1 MSRRVVYLS
10 LVSLVVTAFLATTLS
25 QPASAQVLY
34 GSITGTVT
42 DQTGAVVPGAQVT
55 VTNTETGLKRVTTTG
70 PAGIYRALDL
80 PRGTYTI
87 DVSASGF
94 RPIKRTN
101 VDVAIGQVNAQDVQ
115 LEVGAVTQEV
125 TVQATAAVLQTE
137 KADVHT
143 TVTSFAI
150 ENLPTDPYRNFQTT
164 ALLTPGVFSDSQI
177 TRSYPNSYSDT
188 PDRSLNIDA
197 NGLPPRINTTRV
209 DGATNLFVWLPNH
222 MLIVP
227 PSETIQE
234 VNVQTSN
241 YDVEKGLTAG
251 VATDVVT
258 KSGTNDLHGT
268 LYWFHSD
275 NALDASNVF
284 YPHDRAKAKHIQNA
298 PGVTIGGP
306 IKKDK
311 LFFFA
316 NWDGLFER
324 NNVGSQEL
332 VPPIADGSAISNW
345 RGGDFSSALG
355 IPLFDSGG
363 NPINVCTTEGG
374 TTQLR
379 DGMVFDPT
387 SGNTADGTGRCVFSS
402 GGAINVIPAGR
413 LDPAAMTYMGL
424 IPDPNIFPE
433 GHVYNSD
440 VTTNYFVSTVQK
452 ATRNIFTGKIDWNQ
466 SDNHT
471 IWGKWTGQNFNMI
484 DPAWY
489 GDAGGGYSTGGGH
502 QYAQTM
508 TVGHT
513 WTISPSVVLTGHLGI
528 TRMAENSFP
537 PTYGSNL
544 GIDLLHIP
552 GTNEPSNDPLY
563 SGMPGFYIEGFSTL
577 GDANSWQPV
586 YRNDWTLTS
595 SHNVNMVR
603 GDHQFRFGVDI
614 SHNHLNHWQPEI
626 YCCPRGYLQFFQ
638 ENTGINLPADPLN
651 PGGDQ
656 MPVFDST
663 GTAAGTGF
671 APFTQNSVALFD
683 LGMFSESD
691 KSRQYIKNTAKDTQ
705 FGLYFG
711 DRWKVTPKFTMDL
724 GVRYEYFPII
734 TRDGAIKFE
743 LYDPSTNEEL
753 LGGLG
758 GNSTHLGVTASKRLF
773 TPRIGL
779 AYRVMD
785 KTVVR
790 AGFAISNDTL
800 PLERPLRGFYPLSI
814 GAANVVPNTDVSGW
828 QPLATFADGIPLLAD
843 PDISGGSVTA
853 LNTADVATMAPGPF
867 KRGYVES
874 WNFFIERQL
883 PGQMLLSI
891 GYVGNHFVHMMN
903 GRNINPST
911 LGGGSDSQPL
921 YAAFGRTA
929 GTYAFQGYLDS
940 HYNSLQASLNRRYS
954 NGLFLQGSY
963 TYSKAIGYTSD
974 NSWENAMTFT
984 CAPSP
989 EMPEGC
995 QEHNRQTLSFD
1006 HTHMLKMG
1014 FVYDLPFGGGKKWG
1028 NTDKI
1033 SRAILGGWQVN
1044 GLFSAWSGS
1053 PLSPTYSTSRL
1064 HTPGSNG
1071 QTPDQIGAI
1080 SYPKGTG
1087 PGQLWF
1093 DISAFAPVLTD
1104 NVFGNVGR
1112 GLSWLRGPGLV
1123 QLDASLFRHFKVR
1136 ENWDLEFRFE
1146 TQNVT
1151 NSPHFYNPNVS
1162 CSNELGAC
1170 GGSMGQITSGYGE
1183 RYVQLGLKLKF

>member
-1 MSRRVVYLS
+1 M
-10 LVSLVVTAFLATTLS
+10 
-25 QPASAQVLY
+25 
-34 GSITGTVT
+34 
-42 DQTGAVVPGAQVT
+42 
-55 VTNTETGLKRVTTTG
+55 
-70 PAGIYRALDL
+70 
-80 PRGTYTI
+80 
-87 DVSASGF
+87 
-94 RPIKRTN
+94 KRTG

-125 TVQATAAVLQTE
+125 TVQATAMVLQTE

-143 TVTSFAI
+143 TVSSFAI

-177 TRSYPNSYSDT
+177 TRSYPNSYADT

-227 PSETIQE
+227 PSDTIQE

-298 PGVTIGGP
+298 PGVTVGGP

-324 NNVGSQEL
+324 NNLGSQEL
-332 VPPIADGSAISNW
+332 VPPVADGSSISDW

-355 IPLFDSGG
+355 ELLYDASG
-363 NPINVCTTEGG
+363 NPIMVNTTEGG

-387 SGNTADGTGRCVFSS
+387 TGTAYGTDRSVFSYN
-402 GGAINVIPAGR
+402 GAINVI
-413 LDPAAMTYMGL
+413 DPARLNQYAMTYMGL
-424 IPDPNIFPE
+424 IPDPNLFPE
-433 GHVYNSD
+433 GHVFTNDTS
-440 VTTNYFVSTVQK
+440 TNYFVSTVQK

-471 IWGKWTGQNFNMI
+471 IWGKWTGQNFNML

-489 GDAGGGYSTGGGH
+489 GDAGGGGGTGQGH

-513 WTISPSVVLTGHLGI
+513 WTISPSVVLTGHVGM
-528 TRMAENSFP
+528 TRMSEDSKH

-544 GIDLLHIP
+544 GLDLLHIP

-563 SGMPGFYIEGFSTL
+563 SGMPGFYIEGFSIL

-586 YRNDWTLTS
+586 TRNDWTLTT

-626 YCCPRGYLQFFQ
+626 FCCPRGYLAFFQ
-638 ENTGINLPADPLN
+638 QNTGLNLPTAVPADPLN
-651 PGGDQ
+651 DTWEQ
-656 MPVFDST
+656 LPVYTKDGT
-663 GTAAGTGF
+663 TLTAAGTGV
-671 APFTQNSVALFD
+671 ATNYQNSVAMFD

-691 KSRQYIKNTAKDTQ
+691 KSRQFIKNTAKDTQ

-711 DRWKVTPKFTMDL
+711 DRWKATPKLTMDL

-743 LYDPSTNEEL
+743 VYDPSTDELL

-758 GNSTHLGVTASKRLF
+758 GNSEHLGVTASKRLF
-773 TPRIGL
+773 TPRVGL
-779 AYRVMD
+779 AYRISD
-785 KTVVR
+785 KLVAR

-800 PLERPLRGFYPLSI
+800 PLERPLRGFYPMSI
-814 GAANVVPNTDVSGW
+814 GAANVVPSTKVSGW
-828 QPLATFADGIPLLAD
+828 LPLATFAEGIPLLAD
-843 PDISGGSVTA
+843 PDISGGSVPALPTA
-853 LNTADVATMAPGPF
+853 TVATMAPGAF

-874 WNFFIERQL
+874 WNFFIERQI
-883 PGQMLLSI
+883 PGNMLLSV
-891 GYVGNHFVHMMN
+891 GYVANHFVHMMN

-911 LGGGSDSQPL
+911 LGGGDASRPL
-921 YAAFGRTA
+921 YAAYGRT
-929 GTYAFQGYLDS
+929 GNTEAFQGYLDS
-940 HYNSLQASLNRRYS
+940 HYNSLQVSLNRRYT

-963 TYSKAIGYTSD
+963 TWSKAIGYTND
-974 NSWENAMTFT
+974 NSWENAMSYT

-989 EMPEGC
+989 EMPAGC

-1006 HTHMLKMG
+1006 HTQMFKMG
-1014 FVYDLPFGGGKKWG
+1014 FVYELPFGEGKPWA
-1028 NTDKI
+1028 NTDRAA
-1033 SRAILGGWQVN
+1033 RAILGGWQIN
-1044 GLFSAWSGS
+1044 GFFSAWSGP
-1053 PLSPTYSTSRL
+1053 PLSPTYSTSRTN
-1064 HTPGSNG
+1064 TPGSNSNS
-1071 QTPDQIGAI
+1071 PDQIGAI
-1080 SYPKGTG
+1080 TYPKGTG
-1087 PGQLWF
+1087 SGQQWF
-1093 DISAFAPVLTD
+1093 DISAFAPVLD
-1104 NVFGNVGR
+1104 YNRFGTVGR

-1123 QLDASLFRHFKVR
+1123 QLDSSLFRHFKVR
-1136 ENWDLEFRFE
+1136 ENWDLEFRLE
-1146 TQNVT
+1146 AQNVT

-1162 CSNELGAC
+1162 CTNELGEC
-1170 GGSMGQITSGYGE
+1170 GGTMGQITSGYGE